1 MHYFNKWDTSKM
13 IKIRGQKE
21 NNFLAKHLS
30 KMKGE
35 KNEDAFFIK
44 QNPKDS
50 VSANWRW
57 KKC

>member
-1 MHYFNKWDTSKM
+1 M
-13 IKIRGQKE
+13 IKIRRQKE

-50 VSANWRW
+50 VSAN
-57 KKC
+57 